1 MLDSLQMISF
11 ISIWPCAFILL
22 VLILLQGGAGDVS
35 SSFGGG
41 GKLDSTLGVGASAK
55 MSKITGV
62 LVALFLAFVVVLAVP
77 TDSSLSDSLGT
88 VGSSEA
94 AAPALISGDE
104 PAEPAAAPAVVAED
118 TTTEAAAPVAPVEE
132 AAPAAVEEVKEEVE
146 AAVDTASA
154 TKADAKAPAAGLTLE

>member
-94 AAPALISGDE
+94 AAPALISDE

-118 TTTEAAAPVAPVEE
+118 TTTEAAAPVAPR
-132 AAPAAVEEVKEEVE
+132 KQHRQQ
-146 AAVDTASA
+146 S
-154 TKADAKAPAAGLTLE
+154 KRLKKK